1 MILSLLHVLNWL
13 RGSSY
18 LHKSIIYVLYG
29 HKWPPKHAST
39 WNFLLLVLLQILLLY
54 VTEIINTNNQQNR
67 KETKQPIPEGKQHDS
82 KRGHEKRHWRFY
94 QQYHTSSIHTDRAV
108 SVLLRFNT
116 CQKKS
121 CLKPWMPSPVAEACW
136 ESSCNRHFK
145 LLPNLKGKHSP

>member
-1 MILSLLHVLNWL
+1 MIFSLLHVLNWL

-18 LHKSIIYVLYG
+18 LHKSITYVLYG

-94 QQYHTSSIHTDRAV
+94 QQYHTSSIHTEMSPYSYASILAR
-108 SVLLRFNT
+108 
-116 CQKKS
+116 K
-121 CLKPWMPSPVAEACW
+121 SPVWSHECHHQW
-136 ESSCNRHFK
+136 LK
-145 LLPNLKGKHSP
+145 LVENQVATGILNCCLI